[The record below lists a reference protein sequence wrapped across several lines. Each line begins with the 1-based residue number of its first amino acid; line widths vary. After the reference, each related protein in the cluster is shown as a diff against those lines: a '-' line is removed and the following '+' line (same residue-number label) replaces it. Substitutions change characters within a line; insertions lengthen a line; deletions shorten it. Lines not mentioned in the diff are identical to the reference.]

1 MIKRI
6 IALFCSVVILVTCFA
21 SCKKEDATNKFFA
34 YGITEMPQY
43 FDPQIVES
51 VSEKMIAVN
60 TFDGLFKL
68 DENNTPIKCAVKD
81 YNVSSDGLVY
91 TFYLHENMQYFIS
104 SDVEE
109 LLEEKS
115 TTINKNVTAED
126 FAFGIIRALLPETDA
141 PDFELL
147 STIKNAEKIHN
158 GELSSSEAGVKVIN
172 NYTLEITLERKDNN
186 FLYALTQPVSFPCNQ
201 QFFEITA
208 GRYGLDEEY
217 IISNGGFYLSSISEE
232 KNVIINNNTEYN
244 GAFSPIPSGV
254 GFYLNTTTLDIAK
267 KVDDGTYDAGFF
279 TSDEEKDELGRG
291 VVKTE
296 LPNKTCSL
304 VFNMA
309 DETMQNNALRTGLV
323 SCVDVSVIT
332 ENPLKSVLPSYYSVD
347 NSKIETISYNIKNAR
362 NNMVKAFEELKIK
375 TLDIEIICTS
385 KYEDTAK
392 ALVSNWQKNIGV
404 ELNGIVTVLE
414 ETDFNKRIASD
425 DFDMAICS
433 LTIDSNNPAEFLSMF
448 TTDNELNVMNYSSDE
463 FNRLVNELKV
473 SPNNE
478 KAVYC
483 QSYLLKNAIV
493 LPLFEETTTY
503 AVHKDTSGI
512 YFSGDSS
519 NMYFY
524 KAQK

>member
-1 MIKRI
+1 MFKKIT
-6 IALFCSVVILVTCFA
+6 ALFCVVVIVLTCFA
-21 SCKKEDATNKFFA
+21 SCKKEDTTNKFFA
-34 YGITEMPQY
+34 YGITEMPKH
-43 FDPQIVES
+43 FDPQIAES
-51 VSEKMIAVN
+51 GVEKMISVN

-68 DENNTPIKCAVKD
+68 DENNTPVKCAVKD
-81 YNVSSDGLVY
+81 YKISTDGLVY
-91 TFYLHENMQYFIS
+91 TFYLRDDMQYYIS
-104 SDVEE
+104 SDVEDFI
-109 LLEEKS
+109 EEKG
-115 TTINKNVTAED
+115 TTINKNVTAKD

-172 NYTLEITLERKDNN
+172 DYTLEITLERKDIN

-201 QFFEITA
+201 QFFELTA

-232 KNVIINNNTEYN
+232 KNVVINKNTEYN
-244 GAFSPIPSGV
+244 GAFSVLPSGV
-254 GFYLNTTTLDIAK
+254 GFYLNATTFDIAK
-267 KVDDGTYDAGFF
+267 KVDDGTYDVGFF
-279 TSDEEKDELGRG
+279 YENKDIDELGRS

-296 LPNKTCSL
+296 LKNVACSL

-309 DETMQNNALRTGLV
+309 DKTMQNNALRTGLV
-323 SCVDVSVIT
+323 SCVDMSTVTKS
-332 ENPLKSVLPSYYSVD
+332 PLKSVLPSYYSVD
-347 NSKIETISYNIKNAR
+347 NSNLESLSHNIDVAR
-362 NNMVKAFEELKIK
+362 NNMLKAFDELKIK

-385 KYEDTAK
+385 EYESIAK
-392 ALVSNWQKNIGV
+392 ALVNNWQKNIGV

-414 ETDFNKRIASD
+414 EADFNKRIASD

-433 LTIDSNNPAEFLSMF
+433 LMVDSNNSSEFLSMF
-448 TTDNELNVMNYSSDE
+448 TTDNDMNISNYTSDE
-463 FNRLVNELKV
+463 FNRLVRDLKS
-473 SPNNE
+473 SPTNE
-478 KAVYC
+478 KTVYC
-483 QSYLLKNAIV
+483 QSYLLKNAVV
-493 LPLFEETTTY
+493 LPLFEETTIY
-503 AVHKDTSGI
+503 AVHKDVSGI